1 MKRDVVFVSGTFN
14 VLHPGHVRLL
24 KFAKQNAAKL
34 VVGVFS
40 DRVAGIA
47 AHVPQEFRLES
58 VKMNGLVDEAF
69 LLDKSAEEAIIEL
82 KPGLVVKGKEHQTRE
97 NPEQKAVD
105 SYGGKLIFSS
115 GDVVFTS
122 LDLIRREMSAQAQ
135 RSISLPRQFMAR
147 RKVSTNDLTRLMKKF
162 NGQKVVVIGDL
173 IADEYITCDPL
184 GMSEEDPTIV
194 VTPISSKT
202 FIGGAAIVAAHAASL
217 GAEVQFFSVVGD
229 DLTAEFCRQELT
241 RFGVKHD
248 LLVDDSRPTTLKQR
262 FRSRSKTLLR
272 VSHLAQRS
280 IEEPLQKDLVL
291 KVSQAVKS
299 ADLIIFSDFNYG
311 SLPQPVVDA
320 VTTAAKKT
328 KAKIVADSQSSSQI
342 GDISRFKDADL
353 LTPTEREARLAL
365 RNSEDGLVV
374 VAEAVCNTANAKAAI
389 VKLGEQGVLL
399 HSRNSKSF
407 ETDQIPALNSAPQD
421 VAGAGDCMLVAA
433 SLALTVGGNMWE
445 VGLLGSLAAAIQVS
459 RVGNTP
465 ITQDEILH
473 ELSE

>member
-1 MKRDVVFVSGTFN
+1 

-24 KFAKQNAAKL
+24 KFAKQNGEKL

-47 AHVPQEFRLES
+47 AHVPEEFRLEA
-58 VKMNGLVDEAF
+58 VTMNGLVDEAF
-69 LLDKSAEEAIIEL
+69 LLDKSAEEAIVEL

-115 GDVVFTS
+115 GEVVFTS
-122 LDLIRREMSAQAQ
+122 LDLIRREMTAQDQ
-135 RSISLPRQFMAR
+135 RSIVLPRQFMAR
-147 RKVSTNDLTRLMKKF
+147 RNVTIRNLIQMMKKF
-162 NGQKVVVIGDL
+162 KGLRVVVIGDV

-194 VTPISSKT
+194 VTPVSSRT

-217 GAEVQFFSVVGD
+217 GAEVQVFSVVGD
-229 DLTAEFCRQELT
+229 DPTAKFCRQELT
-241 RFGVKHD
+241 RFGVNHN

-280 IEEPLQKDLVL
+280 IEERLQRELVT

-299 ADLIIFSDFNYG
+299 ADLVIFSDFNYG
-311 SLPQPVVDA
+311 SLPQPVVDGITA
-320 VTTAAKKT
+320 AAKKT

-342 GDISRFKDADL
+342 GDVSRFKNVDL

-374 VAEAVCNTANAKAAI
+374 VAETICEAANAKAAI

-399 HSRNSKSF
+399 HGRNAKFF

-433 SLALTVGGNMWE
+433 SLALTVGANMWE
-445 VGLLGSLAAAIQVS
+445 AGLLGSLAAAIQVG